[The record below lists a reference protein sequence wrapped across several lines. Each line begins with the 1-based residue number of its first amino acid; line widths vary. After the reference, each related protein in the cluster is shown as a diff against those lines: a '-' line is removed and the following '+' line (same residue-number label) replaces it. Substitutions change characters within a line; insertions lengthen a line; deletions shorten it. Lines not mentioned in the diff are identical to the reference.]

1 MALVTEKIKET
12 YDLSQIQAGDLF
24 YGRHRTW
31 KEGKSGIVT
40 TANEK
45 ELIVQYHPGIS
56 NVTNHFRIPANEV
69 FAGEWEARWSHD
81 LSVVH
86 EYTTEESSDG
96 NEKLELEQ
104 EETDESG
111 ATDL

>member
-1 MALVTEKIKET
+1 MALVKEKIIQA

-24 YGRHRTW
+24 YGKHRTW
-31 KEGKSGIVT
+31 TEGKSGIVT

-56 NVTNHFRIPANEV
+56 NVTNHFHIPANEV

-81 LSVVH
+81 LSEVY

-96 NEKLELEQ
+96 NEKPELEQ
-104 EETDESG
+104 EKTYEFRTI
-111 ATDL
+111 DL